1 MAKKKPVK
9 GKKRKPIYV
18 TDPNDPRLQMY
29 SDSSLLFNLS
39 NDQMLKGTN
48 NKENILLNKSGSDVL
63 TSRER
68 EWYKKTKNQLKNK
81 SYPNSYVTIKV
92 QGDKDSDKPNSLDND
107 YNNDEYFHPD
117 IKPIGGY
124 NWSSSTGIK
133 RLLDSN
139 DNFLYKEPVQPIV
152 YKPMVDHGNIIPS
165 ATPALKRKI
174 SKIPPKRRP
183 QEVPEDL
190 PMRTYTPEQVNPELK
205 RVGAKDVYGQD
216 TFRRPRQAQEGG
228 RGAIEDYFDKKTGK
242 KRGSW
247 NTTEDKM
254 VTGKFANGGDMN
266 DIEYANGGGVNRFM
280 KTAEYFEPTQGF
292 KLDYNQLAAGVLARE
307 DAYDTNAA
315 EIDKLD
321 TSYFKGISGAEDDEA
336 RRLNGQMEEIVST
349 LGDEYDGDLSKAGDA
364 IRNAKKWQR
373 SVTKE
378 GSEGALINANYKA
391 YQANVKELQELK
403 GWSRDKAEA
412 WVSKAQSDHNNT
424 TNSSKEE
431 NGKFATYQRAMPNE
445 WQDLHKQSL
454 ELAKSM
460 PVDKLTQMMGV
471 DYGAGEKLPSGEYR
485 FFNTTKGSW
494 ETRSSEEIASK
505 LMPVIMKD
513 PKNAAYLDSAAGL
526 TQWQMN
532 QSNSNR
538 FTEKNLEIQSNRD
551 EFSRLRENA
560 LKGGIEEKKELQKF
574 LGLKGKD
581 VDGVIGVN
589 TNKLIT
595 KTEGQL
601 KDDYTKE
608 IEYEGLR
615 KQIAS
620 NAVNPAAD
628 FFEINNEAI
637 TTTSKNN
644 PEYTA
649 ELSSAKEKVREV
661 NTVSGFSSSETNKE
675 LTYKELQ
682 EKKEAVKFIYD
693 DAVNNFYTQTG
704 MEKAENNGELLNTA
718 NNIINM
724 SDSDVIKKYGSLLNP
739 EFLQKVDASKKLV
752 TATINKRIAY
762 RNNNNKT
769 MGVEVADKVTNSF
782 NTSIRLSAG
791 LGKSEYQTFNTKN
804 YNKHKPEIEKV
815 LQNVAK
821 NNGTAQDFIKELM
834 KNETIAKDL
843 NLDELPAEYGEGF
856 MRGTLEKF
864 IDVVSTDNRVNVLT
878 KAYDSAVNKNR
889 TVIEAGDNGSREATT
904 AFIPSN
910 VWSSKED
917 GNTRA
922 TRLKTASNNFIV
934 ANAANEVGPIV
945 KFQVDDDG
953 KPIKE
958 SNRSYNILSGTTEIN
973 IIDENGNTNTY
984 LSEHLTP
991 LLKEDLEDAY
1001 ESGTNTPEE
1010 KENNKRQYFESE
1022 NISYSREEM
1031 EIFIDKIKVDNPTF
1045 NKTHEY
1051 TFSTKKGNFILRPIP
1066 ESTSKQFIV
1075 YELRPDGSESY
1086 AYPVIDPDTKEV
1098 SPIPEK
1104 DAKQVEATL
1113 GEGFLIRNLN
1123 TKQR

>member
-1 MAKKKPVK
+1 M
-9 GKKRKPIYV
+9 
-18 TDPNDPRLQMY
+18 
-29 SDSSLLFNLS
+29 S
-39 NDQMLKGTN
+39 
-48 NKENILLNKSGSDVL
+48 
-63 TSRER
+63 
-68 EWYKKTKNQLKNK
+68 
-81 SYPNSYVTIKV
+81 
-92 QGDKDSDKPNSLDND
+92 
-107 YNNDEYFHPD
+107 
-117 IKPIGGY
+117 
-124 NWSSSTGIK
+124 
-133 RLLDSN
+133 
-139 DNFLYKEPVQPIV
+139 
-152 YKPMVDHGNIIPS
+152 
-165 ATPALKRKI
+165 
-174 SKIPPKRRP
+174 
-183 QEVPEDL
+183 
-190 PMRTYTPEQVNPELK
+190 
-205 RVGAKDVYGQD
+205 
-216 TFRRPRQAQEGG
+216 
-228 RGAIEDYFDKKTGK
+228 
-242 KRGSW
+242 
-247 NTTEDKM
+247 
-254 VTGKFANGGDMN
+254 
-266 DIEYANGGGVNRFM
+266 GVNRFM
-280 KTAEYFEPTQGF
+280 KTAGYYEPTQGF

-315 EIDKLD
+315 EIDTLD
-321 TSYFKGISGAEDDEA
+321 QTYFKGIDGIENERAKE
-336 RRLNGQMEEIVST
+336 LNNQMEALVGTI
-349 LGDEYDGDLSKAGDA
+349 GDKYNGDLSKAGDA
-364 IRNAKKWQR
+364 IRRAKQWQR
-373 SVTKE
+373 SVSKE

-403 GWSRDKAEA
+403 GWSKDQAEA
-412 WVSKAQSDHNNT
+412 FVNKAHSTHNVNT
-424 TNSSKEE
+424 AKNKEDKGSFS
-431 NGKFATYQRAMPNE
+431 NYQRVMPNE

-454 ELAKSM
+454 DLANSM

-471 DYGAGEKLPSGEYR
+471 NYGAGEKLPSGEYR

-494 ETRSSEEIASK
+494 ETRTSEEIAAK

-513 PKNAAYLDSAAGL
+513 PKNAAYLDSVAGL
-526 TQWQMN
+526 TQWQMD

-538 FTEKNLEIQSNRD
+538 LVEKNLEIQANRD

-595 KTEGQL
+595 KTEEQL

-608 IEYEGLR
+608 IEYEDLR

-628 FFEINNEAI
+628 FYEISNEDI

-649 ELSSAKEKVREV
+649 ELSAAREKVREV
-661 NTVSGFSSSETNKE
+661 NTVSGFSSSETNKQF
-675 LTYKELQ
+675 TYKELQ
-682 EKKEAVKFIYD
+682 EKKEATKFIYD

-704 MEKAENNGELLNTA
+704 MEKVGNSEELLTAA

-724 SDSDVIKKYGSLLNP
+724 PDSAVIEEYGSLLNP

-752 TATINKRIAY
+752 TASINKRIAY
-762 RNNNNKT
+762 RNNNSKI
-769 MGVEVADKVTNSF
+769 MKVEVADKVTNSF
-782 NTSIRLSAG
+782 NNSIKLSAG
-791 LGKSEYQTFNTKN
+791 LGKSEYQTFNNKN
-804 YNKHKPEIEKV
+804 YNKHKTEIEGV
-815 LQNVAK
+815 LQHVAK

-834 KNETIAKDL
+834 KNDIIAKDL

-856 MRGTLEKF
+856 LKGTLENF
-864 IDVVSTDNRVNVLT
+864 VDVVSTDNRINVLT

-889 TVIEAGDNGSREATT
+889 TVIEAEDNGSREATT

-934 ANAANEVGPIV
+934 ANAANEVGPIT
-945 KFQVDDDG
+945 KFQVDEDG

-958 SNRSYNILSGTTEIN
+958 VNRSYNILSGTTEIN

-1001 ESGTNTPEE
+1001 VSGTNTPEE
-1010 KENNKRQYFESE
+1010 QENNKRQYFESE
-1022 NISYSREEM
+1022 NISYSREGIET
-1031 EIFIDKIKVDNPTF
+1031 FIDKIKVDDPTF

-1051 TFSTKKGNFILRPIP
+1051 AFSTKKGNFILRPIP

-1086 AYPVIDPDTKEV
+1086 AYPVIDPKTKEV